1 MMRDHLRADEA
12 FEALRRQSQNT
23 NVKLHIIAERII
35 NGGLLDVGQ
44 SRSSQRRP

>member
-1 MMRDHLRADEA
+1 MPSARSPSIL
-12 FEALRRQSQNT
+12 ALR
-23 NVKLHIIAERII
+23 NVKLHVIAERII